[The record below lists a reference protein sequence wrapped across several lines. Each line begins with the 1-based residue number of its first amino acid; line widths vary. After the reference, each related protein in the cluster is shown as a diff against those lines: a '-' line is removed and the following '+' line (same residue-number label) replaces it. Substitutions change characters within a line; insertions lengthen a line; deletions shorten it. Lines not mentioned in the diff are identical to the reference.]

1 MGFGQ
6 GVVRRHRM
14 QAVLLVVCVL
24 VVGFAAVAHAVLGDP
39 SATMTINNG
48 ASSASSSPLTIN
60 SDVTDAVQ
68 MSFVPE
74 FKQVDVGSTFAC
86 GIATDGSLW
95 TWGYV
100 NSTNVTR
107 PIRLGSSNDWKCV
120 AVGQFAAAIKNDG
133 SLWTWYAHEQPYQ
146 LGTYKYWSSLAAGG
160 YHMLA
165 LRTDG
170 TLCAWG
176 TGSSGQLGTGNTSTQ
191 YSPVVIGYN
200 YKSVSGGFNHSSG
213 VTTDGKL
220 YTWGDNTYGQ
230 LGLGNT
236 TRQLYPTLVG
246 SGYATTTA
254 GEYFTIASNTTGQ
267 WYSCGRGDFGRLG
280 TGNTTQLNY
289 FAGALGTGWTKI
301 HARGPHA
308 VGIKDDG
315 TLWTWGLYPAGGN
328 STPSQVGTSTAWT
341 DAVAGDRVTY
351 ALQGQQAFNWGEGTY
366 GLLADGTTT
375 QRASAQIASID
386 NWETYN
392 PVKLYDMGTAEGTVT
407 VTGKFRDAGGAVIRL
422 TDSIY
427 FDNKP
432 PTGTM
437 YVNSNAVYT
446 CTPTVSLRIT
456 VPANDVVDMSV
467 ENGPWVTYSND
478 STYTMTPGD
487 GSRTVTV
494 RLRDA
499 AGNIGTVV
507 DAITLDTTAPSG
519 TMSLNS
525 AAPTTATRRALVTSS
540 ITGAATMLAE
550 TGQWKQLSAGSSHV
564 LALDDEG
571 VLWAWGSNGYGQI
584 GDGTETGDSWASV
597 AGTRVQP
604 TRVFASW
611 GWASMDAGA
620 QHSMALRADGT
631 LYGWGYNA
639 SGQLGNGTTTNLNLP
654 VPVSGD
660 ATWTVVSAGGSHTLG
675 IRGDGTLWGWGSN
688 AYGQL
693 GRAGAGN
700 YTVPVQIGSDADWK
714 AVAAS
719 AGGTFALK
727 SDGSLWSCGYN
738 WDGQLGQGTVYPTY
752 QVSTLSRV
760 GTDSDWAEV
769 SSTGNH
775 TVALKTDGT
784 IWAWGR
790 NNNTPAGVLGQG
802 DLVSRPSPTQVGTD
816 TDWVKVFAGDR
827 NTAAIKADGSLWT
840 WGENGS
846 GQLGIGNVA
855 TPNAPR
861 RVGTGNDWDMVAYG
875 SSNLYGLAKD
885 GNLRGAGYS
894 PYLASATSQTAYTFT
909 YLPESL
915 GWMRYGAGV
924 WTLLADT
931 AASQTVDVRYADAA
945 GNVFILSDSIAIA
958 PGTAPTMMLNDGA
971 IRASSS
977 YLKATAVVPGATA
990 MRPGHKWQEVHAG
1003 FGYTTLHIQD
1013 GPVEFAGV
1021 GNMAEQGDGSLT
1033 FRTTTFEP
1041 GGLDTVWKQYS
1052 AGDQHSVAVAKDGT
1066 LWTWGYSSKGEIG
1079 IPGQQAPSPVCID
1092 AQNTYKAVSGG
1103 MHVSFAIRSDGTLWA
1118 WGLNDYGQL
1127 GDGTKVNRITPV
1139 QVGTDTDWASISNW
1153 GTHTVGLKTD
1163 GTMYAWGLGNSG
1175 QLGQG
1180 DLLERTVP
1188 TVVQPGVK
1196 WQMVKAGVDHTIAI
1210 RSDGSLWT
1218 WGANASGQLGDG
1230 TNTYRTLPVRIGLYP
1245 WKFVAAGYCC
1255 SLAIRA
1261 DGTLWTWGNNSGAQL
1276 GDGGLTN
1283 RNAPYRIGTRNDWE
1297 TVDSGGTT
1305 DFGQTG
1311 RYHSVGSTSDGRIF
1325 TWGYNGWGA
1334 LGDGTY
1340 TLRSSPVEAAVAPL
1354 GTYYS
1359 SWSQSYPWASGETT
1373 VSICYTQA
1381 DGSPLWLSDSIYMTP
1396 PGPSIS
1402 GLTPVY
1408 GSVAESS
1415 SPEINARILV
1425 NSGAKPA
1432 TVEVRVDGTL
1442 VPSAYDGAIT
1452 NEVSAFV
1459 GGLSD
1464 DTTHT
1469 ATVTV
1474 IDAAGSTATASTSF
1488 LLEKGPR
1495 MLHWDAAADCRTC
1508 HGSTVPHT
1516 NSVCYTPSADSEA
1529 RCMVCHMGIHNT
1541 YPETPYPRYYECN
1554 CHYYSTAGTPNWAH
1568 RLNPATCKT
1577 CHTMFRQGQDPVPPE
1592 TVRHT
1597 TEVPTCTPCHRH
1609 EVRFEHARRKT
1620 DAGVAYGCN
1629 TCHTSAV
1636 ARVQT
1641 AITSGST
1648 DCAGCHDPIDHV
1660 APHTGT
1666 VAANCQAC
1674 HSGNLDEEHVTRHGL
1689 DCEVCHSS
1697 TDPAVFAAIRDHK
1710 RACTAC
1716 HTGDHPHSPAA
1727 ITGVLANGE
1736 KECTAC
1742 HSTDLVAEH
1751 AKPTSAKTGSTCDVC
1766 HLPGGPRA
1774 QISGTWDRTCD
1785 TPACH
1790 ASGSARAVHENWCL
1804 ACHAT
1809 TQPAF
1814 ATSKTS
1820 FAVGAPVDRD
1830 TACAKCHV
1838 PGLVGTHPYH
1848 QPGSNCGA
1856 ACHADWGGDSLL
1868 TATPRYTDPGS
1879 GASFATAASKSS
1891 TPAQLHVIHS
1901 SKRWPADVGIVAADG
1916 SSHNTC
1922 GSCHAVAACTACHE
1936 GEIPLS
1942 HETHSATGG
1951 TGLAAYAPWVGKL
1964 SHGVVGADLT
1974 QESATTGPNQCASAS
1989 CHNVAASATR
1999 TTRSVEDYNY
2009 AVGQNTYDP
2018 SGSNT
2023 AITTSGTW
2031 RYRANNRYT
2040 GGRMSYASTTA
2051 TLSAAIDGARFEILS
2066 EKDPYRGIAE
2076 VYIDGVLEGEFD
2088 AYSAVSTNQSAVF
2101 AHDLSA
2107 GNHTVSVRWTGRGNP
2122 AARAKYVVVDAFRV
2136 QGALP
2141 DSIAPTCSS
2150 CHSNRVANHW

>member
-6 GVVRRHRM
+6 GVARRHLVP
-14 QAVLLVVCVL
+14 AALVVVCVL
-24 VVGFAAVAHAVLGDP
+24 VAGFAAVAFAVLGDP
-39 SATMTINNG
+39 SATMSINNG
-48 ASSASSSPLTIN
+48 ADSTSSSPVTIN
-60 SDVTDAVQ
+60 SDVTDAVA
-68 MSFVPE
+68 MSFTPD
-74 FKQVDVGSTFAC
+74 FKQVDAGSTFAC

-100 NSTNVTR
+100 GSTNVTR
-107 PIRLGSSNDWKCV
+107 PVRVGSSNDWKCV

-133 SLWTWYAHEQPYQ
+133 SLWTWYPTEQPYQ
-146 LGTYKYWSSLAAGG
+146 LGTYKYWSSLSAGG

-170 TLCAWG
+170 TLCGWG
-176 TGSSGQLGTGNTSTQ
+176 TGSSGQLGNGSMSTQ
-191 YSPVVIGYN
+191 YSPVVIGWG
-200 YKSVSGGFNHSSG
+200 YKSIAAGFNHSSG
-213 VTTDGKL
+213 VTTDGRL
-220 YTWGDNTYGQ
+220 FTWGDNSYGQ

-236 TRQLYPTLVG
+236 TRQNYPTLVG

-254 GEYFTIASNTTGQ
+254 GEYFTVASTSAGN
-267 WYSCGRGDFGRLG
+267 WLSCGRGEWGQLG
-280 TGNTTQLNY
+280 TGNNSSLSY
-289 FAGALGTGWTKI
+289 FAGALGSGWTKI
-301 HARGPHA
+301 QARGPHA
-308 VGIKDDG
+308 VGLKADG
-315 TLWTWGLYPAGGN
+315 TLWTWGLSPAGGN

-341 DAVAGDRVTY
+341 DVAAGDRSTF
-351 ALQGQQAFNWGEGTY
+351 ALQGGRLFDWGEGTW

-375 QRASAQIASID
+375 NRSSAQIMPIE
-386 NWETYN
+386 NWEAYSS
-392 PVKLYDMGTAEGTVT
+392 VKNYDVGSMEGTLVVT
-407 VTGKFRDAGGAVIRL
+407 AKYRDAGNATITL
-422 TDSIY
+422 ADTIY

-432 PTGTM
+432 PTGTL
-437 YVNSNAVYT
+437 YVNNGATYANSL
-446 CTPTVSLRIT
+446 TVSLRIW
-456 VPANDVVDMSV
+456 VPANDVAQMSV
-467 ENGPWVTYSND
+467 DNGPWFTYSNE
-478 STYTMTPGD
+478 STHTMTPGE
-487 GSRTVTV
+487 GARSVSV

-499 AGNIGTVV
+499 AGNVGTIV
-507 DAITLDTTAPSG
+507 DGITMDTTAPSG
-519 TMSLNS
+519 TMSFDS
-525 AAPTTATRRALVTSS
+525 GAATTATRRPLVTSAVP
-540 ITGAATMLAE
+540 GAATLMAE
-550 TGQWKQLSAGSSHV
+550 TGQWRQLSAGSSHV

-571 VLWAWGSNGYGQI
+571 VLWSWGSNAYGQI
-584 GDGTETGDSWASV
+584 GDGTELGDNWATV
-597 AGTRVQP
+597 AGARVQP
-604 TRVFASW
+604 TRVFSDRK
-611 GWASMDAGA
+611 WASMDAGGQFSLA
-620 QHSMALRADGT
+620 IREDGL

-639 SGQLGNGTTTNLNLP
+639 NGQLGNGTLTNVNLP
-654 VPVSGD
+654 VAVSGD
-660 ATWTVVSAGGSHTLG
+660 ATWTAVSAGGSHSLG

-688 AYGQL
+688 GYGQL
-693 GRAGAGN
+693 GRPVGGN
-700 YTVPVQIGSDADWK
+700 YTAPVQIGGDSDWK

-727 SDGSLWSCGYN
+727 NDGSLWSCGYN

-752 QVSTLSRV
+752 QVTTLTRI
-760 GTDSDWAEV
+760 GTDNDWSAV

-775 TVALKTDGT
+775 SVALKTNGT
-784 IWAWGR
+784 VWAWGR
-790 NNNTPAGVLGQG
+790 NNNTPTGVLGQG
-802 DLVSRPSPTQVGTD
+802 DTVNRPSPTQVGTD
-816 TDWVKVFAGDR
+816 TDWVKIVAGDR
-827 NTAAIKADGSLWT
+827 NSAAIKSDGSLWT
-840 WGENGS
+840 WGENSS
-846 GQLGIGNVA
+846 GQLGIGNVSA
-855 TPNAPR
+855 PNVPR
-861 RVGTGNDWDMVAYG
+861 RVGTANDWDEVVYG
-875 SSNLYGLAKD
+875 SGDMYGLTTA
-885 GNLRGAGYS
+885 GNLRGAGYT
-894 PYLASATSQTAYTFT
+894 PYLATAASQYSYTYT
-909 YLPESL
+909 YVPESL

-924 WTLLADT
+924 PVLLSDT
-931 AASQTVDVRYADAA
+931 TGSQTIDVKYSDEA
-945 GNVFILSDSIAIA
+945 GNLLTLSDSIAIA
-958 PGTAPTMMLNDGA
+958 PGSAPTMTLNDGA
-971 IRASSS
+971 DRTSSN

-990 MRPGHKWQEVHAG
+990 MRVGHKWQEVHAG
-1003 FGYTTLHIQD
+1003 FGYTTLHVKD

-1041 GGLDTVWKQYS
+1041 GGMDTVWKYYS

-1079 IPGQQAPSPVCID
+1079 IPGSQAPSPVCID
-1092 AQNTYKAVSGG
+1092 AENTYKAVAGG

-1127 GDGTKVNRITPV
+1127 GDGTKTNRITPV
-1139 QVGTDTDWASISNW
+1139 QVGTDTDWASVSNW
-1153 GTHTVGLKTD
+1153 GAHTVGLKND
-1163 GTMYAWGLGNSG
+1163 GTLMAWGIGNSG

-1180 DLLERTVP
+1180 DLLERLTP
-1188 TVVQPGVK
+1188 TVVQPGTQ
-1196 WQMVKAGVDHTIAI
+1196 WLMAKAGPDHTIAI
-1210 RSDGSLWT
+1210 RSDDSLWT
-1218 WGANASGQLGDG
+1218 WGANGSGQLGDG
-1230 TNTYRTLPVRIGLYP
+1230 TNTNRTLPVRVGVYP
-1245 WKFVAAGYCC
+1245 WKYVAAGYCC

-1261 DGTLWTWGNNSGAQL
+1261 DGTLWAFGNNSGAQL

-1283 RNAPYRIGTRNDWE
+1283 RNTPGKIGTRNDWE
-1297 TVDSGGTT
+1297 CVDSGGTT
-1305 DFGQTG
+1305 DFGQTT
-1311 RYHSVGSTSDGRIF
+1311 RYHSVGSTADGRIF
-1325 TWGYNGWGA
+1325 TWGFNGWGA

-1340 TLRSSPVEAAVAPL
+1340 TLRSSPVEAVVAPL
-1354 GTYYS
+1354 GTYYQ

-1373 VSICYTQA
+1373 VSVCYTLA
-1381 DGSPLWLSDSIYMTP
+1381 NGSPLWLSDGIYITP

-1402 GLTPVY
+1402 GLTPVF

-1415 SPEINARILV
+1415 SPEISARILV

-1442 VPSAYDGAIT
+1442 VPSSYDGAIT

-1469 ATVTV
+1469 ATVKVT
-1474 IDAAGSTATASTSF
+1474 DAAGSTATASTSF

-1495 MLHWDAAADCRTC
+1495 MPHWDAAADCRTC
-1508 HGSTVPHT
+1508 HGATVPHT
-1516 NSVCYTPSADSEA
+1516 NSVCYSPSADAEA

-1554 CHYYSTAGTPNWAH
+1554 CHYYSTAGTPNWMH

-1636 ARVQT
+1636 TRVQT
-1641 AITSGST
+1641 AISANNTQCS
-1648 DCAGCHDPIDHV
+1648 ACHDPIDHV

-1697 TDPAVFAAIRDHK
+1697 TDPAVFAAIRDHN

-1727 ITGVLANGE
+1727 ITDVLANGE
-1736 KECTAC
+1736 KACTAC

-1790 ASGSARAVHENWCL
+1790 ADGSARAVHENWCL

-1809 TQPAF
+1809 TQPGF
-1814 ATSKTS
+1814 ASSKTS
-1820 FAVGAPVDRD
+1820 FAVGEPVNRE
-1830 TACAKCHV
+1830 TACAKCHA
-1838 PGLVGTHPYH
+1838 PGMVGTHPYH

-1868 TATPRYTDPGS
+1868 SATPRYTDPSS
-1879 GASFATAASKSS
+1879 GASFATATSKSQS
-1891 TPAQLHVIHS
+1891 PAQLHAIHAQR
-1901 SKRWPADVGIVAADG
+1901 RWPANLVFAKSAC
-1916 SSHNTC
+1916 S
-1922 GSCHAVAACTACHE
+1922 SCHAVASCAACHT
-1936 GEIPLS
+1936 GAVPAT
-1942 HETHSATGG
+1942 HETHSAAGG
-1951 TGLAAYAPWVGKL
+1951 TGLSAYTPWTGEMAN
-1964 SHGVVGADLT
+1964 GVSGADQRQRT
-1974 QESATTGPNQCASAS
+1974 ATTEPNQCASAS

-2009 AVGQNTYDP
+2009 VVGQNTYDP
-2018 SGSNT
+2018 AGTNT
-2023 AITTSGTW
+2023 AISTTGTW
-2031 RYRANNRYT
+2031 RYRASNRYT
-2040 GGRMSYASTTA
+2040 GGRMSYASTAA
-2051 TLSAAIDGARFEILS
+2051 TLSASVDGSRFEILS

-2088 AYSAVSTNQSAVF
+2088 AYAAVSTNQTSVF
-2101 AHDLSA
+2101 SHPLSA
-2107 GNHTVSVRWTGRGNP
+2107 GTHSVSVRWTGRGNP

-2141 DSIAPTCSS
+2141 ESIAPTCSS